1 MHADV
6 ASILRVGREARIH
19 LVIATQNSG
28 SRRMI
33 VDADTGQARSFQSY
47 WQYSPGTTELADA
60 PDSAIREA
68 WAATAQVLGTRG
80 RTAPRV
86 APQVDG
92 QEFRDLDVE
101 ELRDLAPVLLD
112 TPTGPAPDAA
122 QYGPSSPSWL
132 GAAALDAGSGM
143 DWDTGGTPPTP
154 TTSLTPDAVPRT
166 PAPPEP
172 SAEGLGGARDANA
185 PETISPLPRW
195 RA

>member
-101 ELRDLAPVLLD
+101 ELRGLAVESYRHY
-112 TPTGPAPDAA
+112 A
-122 QYGPSSPSWL
+122 SKKMV
-132 GAAALDAGSGM
+132 AALDAGMAVQPSMQQPATKPAKKLVAKGKMKPAAKSRATLSGNARSKPAR
-143 DWDTGGTPPTP
+143 GGGN
-154 TTSLTPDAVPRT
+154 
-166 PAPPEP
+166 
-172 SAEGLGGARDANA
+172 EGR
-185 PETISPLPRW
+185 R
-195 RA
+195 R